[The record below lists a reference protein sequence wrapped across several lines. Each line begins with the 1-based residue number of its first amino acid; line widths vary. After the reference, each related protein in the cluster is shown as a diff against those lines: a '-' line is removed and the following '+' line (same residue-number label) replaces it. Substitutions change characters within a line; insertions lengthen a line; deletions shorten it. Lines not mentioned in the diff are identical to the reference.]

1 METVQQKIDKLCLKH
16 KCNLKRIMKHEKN
29 IDTNL
34 EQLILAR
41 LDEISK
47 AKKTVKKL
55 QKLPIIEQ
63 KSEEWYKVRND
74 LITASDFA
82 QALGKG
88 KFGTSDQILK
98 KKVQPSAEDAFS
110 GGNIFFAWG
119 NMFEPV
125 ANDIYSKLHHNVTV
139 HEFGLLKHPKLDFFG
154 ASPDGIS
161 DVGVMLEIKCPY
173 KRKIESGQ
181 EVPTQYYYQIQGQLE
196 VCGLKECDY
205 FECQFQMYNNKE
217 TFVNQYTDNS
227 VKGAIIVY
235 FNEQGNKAYKYSPLV
250 MGQYTNSTN
259 EVTQEA
265 FEAWMDENLT
275 EECIEVKYWYLQT
288 FNLQRVS
295 LDKAFVD
302 EKLKELGEF
311 WKRVVFYRQNPDRF
325 QLEVLKQFSIEGTP
339 TVRPQQPV
347 LEKRQQLK
355 GYSFIDDPDDMM

>member
-1 METVQQKIDKLCLKH
+1 METEQQKIDKLCLKH
-16 KCNLKRIMKHEKN
+16 NCSLKKILKEEDIDSTMKEMV
-29 IDTNL
+29 
-34 EQLILAR
+34 ESRLA
-41 LDEISK
+41 EIAK
-47 AKKTVKKL
+47 AKKVIKKL
-55 QKLPIIEQ
+55 QKIQRIEQ

-88 KFGTSDQILK
+88 KFGNADQILK
-98 KKVQPSAEDAFS
+98 KKVQPSSEDAFS

-125 ANDIYSKLHHNVTV
+125 ANDIYSKLHHNVTI

-173 KRKIESGQ
+173 KRKIESGS

-205 FECQFQMYNNKE
+205 FECQFQMYDGRE
-217 TFVNQYTDNS
+217 TFYRNYSNDC

-235 FNEQGNKAYKYSPLV
+235 FNEQGNKAYKYSPIV
-250 MGQYTNSTN
+250 MGQYTNTTN
-259 EVTQEA
+259 QVSQTE
-265 FEAWMDENLT
+265 FEGWVDEHLT
-275 EECIEVKYWYLQT
+275 EDCIEVKYWYLNT

-295 LDKAFVD
+295 LDKQFVD
-302 EKLKELGEF
+302 EKLKELGAF
-311 WKRVVFYRQNPDRF
+311 WKRVLHYRQNPDRF
-325 QLEVLKQFSIEGTP
+325 QVEVLKQITIDGTP
-339 TVRPQQPV
+339 TVRQQQPTTF
-347 LEKRQQLK
+347 EKRSPIT
-355 GYSFIDDPDDMM
+355 GYSFIDDPDE